1 MTHCFNNKI
10 TSVYLKGVLFWLK
23 SKEMLE
29 LLPHS
34 REIVSG
40 VFCVRGCF
48 CELKG
53 GKKEKKTDRE
63 GGKETDR
70 QPEGLHR
77 FQLSLL

>member
-1 MTHCFNNKI
+1 MSALLLSEPYRPVMTHCFNNKI

-23 SKEMLE
+23 SEEMLE

-53 GKKEKKTDRE
+53 GKKRKK
-63 GGKETDR
+63 DR
-70 QPEGLHR
+70 QRRRER
-77 FQLSLL
+77 NR